1 MSDSNL
7 SYDIHWLDIANR
19 ALALIGVESLTSFT
33 DGTTAQRIATQLLPA
48 AVSDV
53 YSQHPWKCTRKRVQL
68 APSADLEPTGEYMYP
83 YPQDFARLEQV
94 ACIEPWTAEKSGIV
108 TSAEEV
114 SIIYSQLPSLADDM
128 PPVLAN
134 LVTLKLAALM
144 TLPLTSNST
153 LLESLMDQYNVAYS
167 MAYRNDNVPNSR
179 TYEIIPWNN
188 DSR

>member
-7 SYDIHWLDIANR
+7 SYDSHWLDIVNR

-33 DGTTAQRIATQLLPA
+33 DGTTAQRIASQLLPA

-53 YSQHPWKCTRKRVQL
+53 YSQHPWKCARKRVQL

-94 ACIEPWTAEKSGIV
+94 TCLEPWTADKSGIV

-114 SIIYSQLPSLADDM
+114 SIIYSQLPSLANDM

-134 LVTLKLAALM
+134 LVMLKLAALM

-153 LLESLMDQYNVAYS
+153 LLGSLMNQYSTAYS
-167 MAYRNDNVPNSR
+167 MAYSNDNVPNSK
-179 TYEIIPWNN
+179 TYETIPWNT
-188 DSR
+188 DAR